1 MPTKEN
7 RLFSPPKAEPA
18 AEPLLTSTAKT
29 RRRRKAHPVVAQVQT
44 ALRDTVMLFLVQN
57 NLLAFVQ
64 RNLRF
69 LLFLTGIGL
78 LYVWNAHQAEKGAR
92 KADALGRQIKELK
105 TEYMTLSAQLS
116 VARQH
121 SQIALRVDSLGLKP
135 LSEPP
140 FTLIVAKDR

>member
-1 MPTKEN
+1 MPKEN
-7 RLFSPPKAEPA
+7 RLFVAREA
-18 AEPLLTSTAKT
+18 AEAPATPAPKRT
-29 RRRRKAHPVVAQVQT
+29 RRKAHPVVEQVGN

-64 RNLRF
+64 RNLHF

-78 LYVWNAHQAEKGAR
+78 LYVWNGHQAEKGAR
-92 KADALGRQIKELK
+92 RADALARELKELK
-105 TEYMTLSAQLS
+105 TEYMTLNAQLS

-140 FTLIVAKDR
+140 YALSVPTPDAK